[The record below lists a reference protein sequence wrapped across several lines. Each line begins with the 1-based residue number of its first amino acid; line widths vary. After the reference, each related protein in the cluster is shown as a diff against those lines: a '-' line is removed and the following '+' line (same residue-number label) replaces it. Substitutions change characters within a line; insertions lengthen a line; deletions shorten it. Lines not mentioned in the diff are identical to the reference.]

1 MIYPKDFS
9 ISKIEVK
16 TDSIFVIMPFRDSF
30 DGVYGIIRKV
40 CLDSGIICNRAD
52 DIFDNKPIIGNIL
65 YGITTSEIVIADLTD
80 KNPNVYYEVGIAHSL
95 RDQDS
100 IILMTQNI
108 NDVPFDIKH
117 WPILIYDLQNLPLF
131 KTQLREKLEYCRS
144 ISRRKSNI
152 SDFLRHRGIPVE
164 DIHQLIEKAELLSS
178 KKTEIVYR
186 LLAGKFDNSTVSKS
200 EIDGLL
206 NYMVQLEEI
215 EGGKFKQAIF
225 QLKLSVF
232 LSDAILKGYH
242 HLAKDLL
249 IRSRLDKIHLDDI
262 DTFTF
267 IAEFCFGLIERQKLK
282 SEALDW
288 IVQYL
293 HNYRM
298 GRIDVVRAKIEKFL
312 LYSPDS
318 DVNYTILKMLSSE
331 RTSVRESA
339 ADICGQKQIEGSISL
354 LINTLNSETNP
365 HVARSCISALTKLK
379 AEDTAPVIYEW
390 MRQNRDRWGDKAVS
404 GALKNVGLHSLK
416 ELDKSGELYNALL
429 NLRN

>member
-9 ISKIEVK
+9 SSRIEIK
-16 TDSIFVIMPFRDSF
+16 PDSIFVIMPFRDSF
-30 DGVYGIIRKV
+30 DIVYGYIKKI
-40 CLDSGIICNRAD
+40 CLDLGILCNRAD

-117 WPILIYDLQNLPLF
+117 WPILIYDLKNLTLF
-131 KTQLREKLEYCRS
+131 KTQLKEKIEYCRKV
-144 ISRRKSNI
+144 SRRKAYIVNY
-152 SDFLRHRGIPVE
+152 LKHRHIPIDEVNL
-164 DIHQLIEKAELLSS
+164 LIEKAELISS
-178 KKTEIVYR
+178 RKTEIIYQ
-186 LLAGKFDNSTVSKS
+186 LL
-200 EIDGLL
+200 IDRFEVTAENKADLETLL
-206 NYMVQLEEI
+206 NYLMQLEEI
-215 EGGKFKQAIF
+215 EAGKLKQAVF
-225 QLKLSVF
+225 ELKLSVF
-232 LSDAILKGYH
+232 LSDTILVKFPG
-242 HLAKDLL
+242 LAKDLL
-249 IRSRLDKIHLDDI
+249 IRSKLDRIHLDDV

-267 IAEFCFGLIERQKLK
+267 VAEYCFGLLNKQKLK
-282 SEALDW
+282 TDALDW

-298 GRIDVVRAKIEKFL
+298 GRIDVVRGKIEKFL
-312 LYSPDS
+312 LYSTDN
-318 DVNYTILKMLSSE
+318 DVNYAILQMLGSD

-339 ADICGQKQIEGSISL
+339 ADICGQKQIDGAIPL
-354 LINTLNSETNP
+354 LINALNSETNP

-379 AEDTAPVIYEW
+379 AEHAAPIIYEW
-390 MRQNRDRWGDKAVS
+390 MTANRDRWGDKAVS
-404 GALKNVGLHSLK
+404 GALKNIGLLSLK
-416 ELDKSGELYNALL
+416 ELDRTGDLYTSLS